1 MQQTN
6 VRTSFGVSKE
16 MEMSEKK
23 PYVEIYARDG
33 YSLKMNIED
42 ISDVYFVILFLMTA
56 FIRKSDS
63 VSVVEEAEGG

>member
-1 MQQTN
+1 
-6 VRTSFGVSKE
+6 
-16 MEMSEKK
+16 MSEKK
-23 PYVEIYARDG
+23 PYVEIYASEG
-33 YSLKMNIED
+33 YSLQMNIND

>member
-1 MQQTN
+1 MS
-6 VRTSFGVSKE
+6 VKTSFGESKE
-16 MEMSEKK
+16 MGMSEKK
-23 PYVEIYARDG
+23 PYVEIYASEG
-33 YSLKMNIED
+33 YSLQMNIND